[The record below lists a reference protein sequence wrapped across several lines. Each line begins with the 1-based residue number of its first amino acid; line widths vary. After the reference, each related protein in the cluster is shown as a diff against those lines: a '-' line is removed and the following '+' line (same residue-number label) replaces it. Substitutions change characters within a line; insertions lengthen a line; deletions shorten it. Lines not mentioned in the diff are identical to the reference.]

1 MIRLAVFVL
10 LIIVVYKLLRGLLK
24 KISVSE
30 NSKVPRDQIAADLVQ
45 DPQCGAYILP
55 AQGVSARV
63 GGKTFHFCS
72 QSCKDK
78 FLLGQSEK
86 NNGKIG

>member
-1 MIRLAVFVL
+1 MIRLAVFVFL
-10 LIIVVYKLLRGLLK
+10 VIVVYKLLSGFLK
-24 KISVSE
+24 GHGASDKQELSGD
-30 NSKVPRDQIAADLVQ
+30 RIAADLIQ

-55 AQGVSARV
+55 AQGVTARM

-72 QSCKDK
+72 ESCKDK

-86 NNGKIG
+86 SNEKSG

>member
-1 MIRLAVFVL
+1 MIRLVVFVL
-10 LIIVVYKLLRGLLK
+10 LIIVTYKLLRGLLK
-24 KISVSE
+24 KFGVSDKRE
-30 NSKVPRDQIAADLVQ
+30 VPGKRIAADLIQ

-72 QSCKDK
+72 ETCRDK
-78 FLLGQSEK
+78 FLLEQSEK
-86 NNGKIG
+86 QNDKTG

>member
-24 KISVSE
+24 KISVSDKRE
-30 NSKVPRDQIAADLVQ
+30 VRGDQVAADLVR

-55 AQGVSARV
+55 AQGISARV

-72 QSCKDK
+72 ESCKDK
-78 FLLGQSEK
+78 FILEQSDK
-86 NNGKIG
+86 KDDKTG

>member
-30 NSKVPRDQIAADLVQ
+30 NSEVPGDQIAADLVQ

-72 QSCKDK
+72 ESCKDK
-78 FLLGQSEK
+78 FLLEQSEK